1 MMLAK
6 SLPINPPDAAIPGGS
21 LLSITTDLAVGV
33 ETAFASCGASLKKSG
48 GATVAFPHTTNPT
61 LPYR

>member
-6 SLPINPPDAAIPGGS
+6 SLPINPPDAAIPS

-33 ETAFASCGASLKKSG
+33 ETAFPPAAQ
-48 GATVAFPHTTNPT
+48 A
-61 LPYR
+61 

>member
-33 ETAFASCGASLKKSG
+33 ETAFAACDASLKNREDI
-48 GATVAFPHTTNPT
+48 TFAFPHSTKPT

>member
-6 SLPINPPDAAIPGGS
+6 SLPINPPDAAIRVDRF
-21 LLSITTDLAVGV
+21 LSITTDLAVGV

-48 GATVAFPHTTNPT
+48 GHNRCVPAHYKPHAT
-61 LPYR
+61 YR